1 MKQHPPSY
9 ADRFLNWFCRDEL
22 IEDLQGDLH
31 ELFTE
36 RIEEQT
42 RWLTRL
48 QYCWWVIRSLR
59 YDVIKNPLGNMRN
72 VHMIRNNLK
81 IASRIIWKNKL
92 NSFLLVAGITLGL
105 TCFLL
110 MGFYVRQEATYDQ
123 FHSKKDRIYRVWL
136 KEDYGGDQIF
146 FNSSTPVIFESF
158 LEDNFPEV
166 ERAIQIN
173 NIRLNIGE
181 AESIQSEQ
189 VSVISKD
196 FFEVLDFNILAPVD
210 GEALPDRNSIIL
222 SQSYAKKYFGTDD
235 PIGKTLIVDLSGE
248 NRLFNVTAIFEDI
261 PVNSSIQMDMAIS
274 SENDNVIYSERQRKA
289 WFNVSPETY
298 VLFHEGTDLDQVNAK
313 SQDIILSVLQDEV
326 QRDEYNIGF
335 QPITDIHLNTE
346 IPPALAPVG
355 NPSYVFVLSI
365 IGLLVLIIAII
376 NYATLSLG
384 HSFVRRRE
392 IGIRKVI
399 GAKKGG
405 IIAQY
410 LTESWLIAAIAMIIS
425 VLITY
430 ISLPLFNDLIGV
442 NISVKFE
449 WWHLGLYL
457 GIIFIVGIAAGIY
470 PSWVL
475 SKEKATNILGG
486 LSGKVKANHLR
497 KGMVTFQFIVTVFLV
512 TSTLLMQRQLD
523 FLNSKDLGF
532 SYESTLSIQL
542 SQDPN
547 TLRFTEAMASA
558 RDKGKILQSQLTQY
572 PEILAT
578 GVGSHSFGTGNWGR
592 VSYTDDNEVFHR
604 FRINAIDPGYLETFN
619 IKMKEGRSF
628 TPDNTADQKTSIIL
642 NQAAVDHFGLV
653 DPIGKK
659 LPGSDFGDHKIVGIT
674 EDFNYSSLHSQIEPL
689 ILIQDY
695 DAIYQGIHDHDYDDN
710 PVPKVVVKYRTEN
723 LSQIYDLI
731 EKEWKSIFPNE
742 ELRLSFT
749 DENIQAQ
756 YDNEQKMNR
765 LVKFA
770 TLLSILV
777 ASFGL
782 LGMTILLINSKI
794 KEISI
799 RKVIGASEF
808 RLFVLL
814 ARSFAPQLIIGI
826 VLSIPLTLLF
836 MNKWLENFAYQIGI
850 SPFVF
855 LLGAV
860 ISSIIA
866 LLVISYHTIRAARVN
881 PVESMRRE

>member
-1 MKQHPPSY
+1 MKLQPPTY

-31 ELFTE
+31 ELFAE
-36 RIEEQT
+36 RISEQAE
-42 RWLTRL
+42 WLIRL
-48 QYCWWVIRSLR
+48 QYYWWVIRSIR
-59 YDVIKNPLGNMRN
+59 HDVIKNPLGNMMK
-72 VHMIRNNLK
+72 VHMLRNNLK

-92 NSFLLVAGITLGL
+92 NSFLLVSGITLGL

-166 ERAIQIN
+166 ERAIQVN
-173 NIRLNIGE
+173 NIRLNVGE
-181 AESIQSEQ
+181 GDNRYNER

-196 FFEVLDFNILAPVD
+196 FFDVLDFTILSSETD
-210 GEALPDRNSIIL
+210 EALPDRNSLIL
-222 SQSYAKKYFGTDD
+222 SAEYAKKYFGTEN
-235 PIGKTLIVDLSGE
+235 PLGKSLPLELSGE
-248 NRLFNVTAIFEDI
+248 NRLFTITALFEDI

-399 GAKKGG
+399 GARKGG
-405 IIAQY
+405 IIWQY
-410 LTESWLIAAIAMIIS
+410 LTESWLIAAVGTAIS
-425 VLITY
+425 ILLTY
-430 ISLPLFNDLIGV
+430 ISLPLFNELIGV
-442 NISVKFE
+442 DITLEFQ
-449 WWHLGLYL
+449 WWHIFLYL
-457 GIIFIVGIAAGIY
+457 GIVCIVGISAGIY
-470 PSWVL
+470 PAIVL
-475 SKEKATNILGG
+475 SREQVTNILGG
-486 LSGKVKANHLR
+486 HGGHKKAHHLR

-512 TSTLLMQRQLD
+512 TSTLLMQRQLN
-523 FLNSKDLGF
+523 FLNSKNLGF

-542 SQDPN
+542 NQDPN
-547 TLRFTEAMASA
+547 SQRFTDAMASA
-558 RDKGKILQSQLTQY
+558 RDKGKIFKSQLNQY

-592 VSYTDDNEVFHR
+592 VSYTDQNDIFHR
-604 FRINAIDPGYLETFN
+604 FRINAIDQGYLETFN

-628 TPDNTADQKTSIIL
+628 IPDNLADEKTSIIL
-642 NQAAVDHFGLV
+642 NQAAVDHFGLS

-695 DAIYQGIHDHDYDDN
+695 DAIYQGIHDHDYDDS
-710 PVPKVVVKYRTEN
+710 PVPKLVVKYRTEN
-723 LSQIYDLI
+723 LSEIYNLI
-731 EKEWKSIFPNE
+731 EKEWKAAFPNE

-756 YDNEQKMNR
+756 YESEQKMNR
-765 LVKFA
+765 LVRFA

-799 RKVIGASEF
+799 RKVIGASELT
-808 RLFVLL
+808 LFALL

-826 VLSIPLTLLF
+826 LLSVPLTILF
-836 MNKWLENFAYQIGI
+836 MTKWLENFAYQIQI
-850 SPFVF
+850 SPLIF
-855 LLGAV
+855 LAGAV
-860 ISSIIA
+860 ISSLIA
-866 LLVISYHTIRAARVN
+866 LLVISYHTLKAARVN